1 MFASGRRSYVLQYR
15 AKGRSRRFTIG
26 LQGVFTPE
34 KARQEARVQLGR
46 IAGGDDPA
54 GERELDRKAITVRG
68 LCEMY
73 LRDLHAGLILGKGQR
88 PKKASTIATD
98 SGRITRHLIP
108 LLGTRRVRDLTKP
121 EINSFMMD
129 ITAGKTRLTAKTKKL
144 RGKSIVRGGAGTTV
158 RTIGPLGGILTYAV
172 EQGIIET
179 NPTHGL
185 RKQKYKVRTR
195 RLSEREYGT
204 LGKILRGTSARNS
217 KFATTASVVRLIA
230 LTGCRRGE
238 IIGLKWSEVDLDGSC
253 LRLQDTKEGASVRPI
268 GLSAVEFLRCSGR
281 RVRVSMSSPVPE
293 VAMRLEAS
301 PITGRKSS
309 FVLTQGYLTLPL
321 TSFAIVSQAS
331 PTTSDSPR
339 SLLHCWVIRKAQSR
353 ASIFTRLIPR

>member
-144 RGKSIVRGGAGTTV
+144 RGKSIVRGGAGTAV
-158 RTIGPLGGILTYAV
+158 RTIGLLGGILTYAV

-217 KFATTASVVRLIA
+217 KFATTAK
-230 LTGCRRGE
+230 RRPT
-238 IIGLKWSEVDLDGSC
+238 DCPD
-253 LRLQDTKEGASVRPI
+253 
-268 GLSAVEFLRCSGR
+268 GLSPRGDHRVEVERGRSGR
-281 RVRVSMSSPVPE
+281 
-293 VAMRLEAS
+293 
-301 PITGRKSS
+301 
-309 FVLTQGYLTLPL
+309 QLPS
-321 TSFAIVSQAS
+321 TSG
-331 PTTSDSPR
+331 
-339 SLLHCWVIRKAQSR
+339 H
-353 ASIFTRLIPR
+353 